1 MAETSLQDAVK
12 KYATALAQKV
22 ETFINDITTI
32 EVRTYTT
39 PHDQA
44 AVLVGDGA
52 DVAKI
57 ASEGK
62 AMLRAYTQVALD
74 GDTTVCVPLTETGEI
89 DRAVWE
95 LHRQMVQ
102 EAIGTRATMLKAMG
116 EASAAALSALRK
128 AGE

>member
-1 MAETSLQDAVK
+1 MAETNLQEAVK
-12 KYATALAQKV
+12 KYAAALAQKV

-39 PHDQA
+39 PHNQT
-44 AVLVGDGA
+44 AVLIQDDA
-52 DVAKI
+52 DMAQI
-57 ASEGK
+57 ASAGQ
-62 AMLRAYTQVALD
+62 AMLRAYTKVALD
-74 GDTTVCVPLTETGEI
+74 GDTAVCIPLTESGEV

-116 EASAAALSALRK
+116 EASAAALTALRK
-128 AGE
+128 TE